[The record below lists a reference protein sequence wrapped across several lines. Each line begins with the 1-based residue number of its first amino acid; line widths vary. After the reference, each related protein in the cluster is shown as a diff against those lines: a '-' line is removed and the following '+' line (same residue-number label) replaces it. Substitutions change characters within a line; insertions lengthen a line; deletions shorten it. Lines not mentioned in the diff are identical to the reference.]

1 MIKKL
6 IAIILLLATCFAVAS
21 CDGETVYGHAE
32 LEIALP
38 KDYREFEA
46 ESFDASYTNGQALV
60 GILRIS
66 YDASFNEGIPDFLT
80 PEQFARFYKT
90 ATKREAEIS
99 LHGAIPYYE
108 YTEKQDGVENA
119 YLASFYRSK
128 YAYFAVIFATPK
140 LFYTELKNEFLSYAE
155 SVIFNY

>member
-1 MIKKL
+1 MVKKL
-6 IAIILLLATCFAVAS
+6 LAIILLLATCLAAAS
-21 CDGETVYGHAE
+21 CDGEVVYGHAE

-38 KDYREFEA
+38 EDFREFEA
-46 ESFDASYTNGQALV
+46 ESFDAAYTDGQALV

-66 YDASFNEGIPDFLT
+66 YDASFNEGVPDFLT

-90 ATKREAEIS
+90 ATKREAEIA
-99 LHGAIPYYE
+99 LHGATPYYE

-128 YAYFAVIFATPK
+128 YAYFAVVFATPK
-140 LFYTELKNEFLSYAE
+140 LFYGELKSEFLSYTE